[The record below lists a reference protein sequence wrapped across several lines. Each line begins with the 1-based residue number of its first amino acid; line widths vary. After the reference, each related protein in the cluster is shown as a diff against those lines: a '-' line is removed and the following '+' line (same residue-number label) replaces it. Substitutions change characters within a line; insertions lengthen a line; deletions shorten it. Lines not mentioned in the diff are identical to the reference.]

1 MEYQIITKE
10 FQDQVIDK
18 LPLGIVIIDMTG
30 RISHMNPAARK
41 IWAVTAYV
49 EVNEYSMYKGW
60 WSSTGKRI
68 KTDEWASFRA
78 IKRGEVSRNEEI
90 LIENFA
96 GEMKHILNSAMP
108 LKDEHGNVAGAIM
121 VNEDISDRKRIEAEC
136 LRNMDLLETVFS
148 SIDLLIAYTDREFR
162 FIKVNRAYA
171 EADNRHPDFFVG
183 KSHFDLYPNPEN
195 EAIFRKVVETGE
207 PFSVRSKPFVY
218 KEHPERGT
226 TWWDWSLQPVKDA
239 GGAVTGLVLS
249 LVNVTEYKNTEE
261 KLERALTGL
270 RDSEMRLRSILD
282 NMGNVV
288 YIADIEER
296 LVFLNRLGLSL
307 LGRSIDELYGKSVFQ
322 IFPPEIANT
331 IHHDHLMVL
340 RSDKIVAAEEHI
352 PTREGIHTFLATRF
366 PLKGSDGKAYA
377 VCGVST
383 DITDLKKAGEALKES
398 EKRLHDILDHMGNAV
413 YLKDLEERYLF
424 ANRSFLNF
432 LGKSMD
438 EVIGRTVHDLYPP
451 EMATVIW
458 EHDSLVLK
466 TGILMEFEERFQLHD
481 REHVFL
487 STRFPLKDIK
497 GVPYAICGVSTD
509 ITNLKRAEDEIRN
522 LNKELEQRVAARTEE
537 VRKTADD
544 LARANVELE
553 AFTYSVAHDLRS
565 PLRLIE
571 GFSHSLVKRYQDQLD
586 SLGQDHLMRM
596 RGAVKR
602 MDKLIDDL
610 MNFSYALR
618 AELNLESLDLTGI
631 ASSIIMDLKRAEPE
645 RQVEFRAAEDLR
657 AVGDRKLV
665 RMLLENLLGNA
676 WKYTSKQPKAIIE
689 MGKTEEAGRQ
699 VFFIRD
705 NGIGFGMDDAEKIF
719 EPFHRLQPADEIPGT
734 GVGLATVRR
743 IIHRHGGKVWAEGQT
758 DSGAT
763 FYFQF
768 E

>member
-18 LPLGIVIIDMTG
+18 LPLGIVIIDITG

-78 IKRGEVSRNEEI
+78 IKRGEVSINEEI

-108 LKDEHGNVAGAIM
+108 LMDEHGNVVGAIM

-148 SIDLLIAYTDREFR
+148 SIDLLIAYMDREFR

-226 TWWDWSLQPVKDA
+226 TSWDWSLQPVKDA

-282 NMGNVV
+282 NMGNMV

-458 EHDSLVLK
+458 EHDSMVLK

-481 REHVFL
+481 GEHVFL

-497 GVPYAICGVSTD
+497 GLPYAICGVSTD

-676 WKYTSKQPKAIIE
+676 WKYTSKRPKAIIE

-705 NGIGFGMDDAEKIF
+705 NGMGFGMDEAEKIF